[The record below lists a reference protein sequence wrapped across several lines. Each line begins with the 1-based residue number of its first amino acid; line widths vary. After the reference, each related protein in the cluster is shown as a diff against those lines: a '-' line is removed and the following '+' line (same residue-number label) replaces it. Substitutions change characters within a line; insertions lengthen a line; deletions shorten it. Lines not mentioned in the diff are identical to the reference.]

1 MRKPK
6 ELGKVIHYFDKI
18 GVAVVALAG
27 TIKVG
32 DTVKF
37 ARGDD
42 DFEESV
48 DSMQIEHEAVKKGKK
63 GQEVAIKISQPVK
76 RGTLIYKA

>member
-6 ELGKVIHYFDKI
+6 ELGRVIHYFDKI
-18 GVAVVALAG
+18 GVAVVALSG

-37 ARGDD
+37 SRGDS
-42 DFEESV
+42 DFEETIG
-48 DSMQIEHEAVKKGKK
+48 SMQIEHEDVKKGKK
-63 GQEVAIKISQPVK
+63 GQEVAMKVSQAVK
-76 RGTLIYKA
+76 RGTRVLKA